1 MKRSLSLVLIIIV
14 FAVSFIGCA
23 HTQTATYTIPEHI
36 LTRLNKIAKEV
47 SVCIQPRTD
56 LKYYISNDREPNAW
70 VTEDRLCLTEGLFGF
85 DDDTLKF
92 VMCHEI
98 AHNKLGH
105 LAKIK
110 TVSYI
115 TTGVMM
121 VVDIMLPGAG
131 LLNYLANPA
140 IVNNFSKK
148 QEFEADIEASKA
160 CLCLGI
166 SISDQVV
173 ILEKL
178 KAAIAGGGKF
188 WDQHP
193 SWDERIEN
201 IKKTNIVS
209 SLEVTP

>member
-14 FAVSFIGCA
+14 FAVSLLGCA
-23 HTQTATYTIPEHI
+23 HTQTATYTLPKHLADRMIRI
-36 LTRLNKIAKEV
+36 GGEV
-47 SVCIQPRTD
+47 SSCIRPKND
-56 LKYYISNDREPNAW
+56 LEYYISSFQEPNAW
-70 VTEDRLCLTEGLFGF
+70 VTEDKLYFTEGIFVF
-85 DDDTLKF
+85 DDDVLKF
-92 VMCHEI
+92 IMSHEI

-105 LAKIK
+105 LAKVK

-115 TTGVMM
+115 TTGVMI
-121 VVDIMLPGAG
+121 VADIILPGVG
-131 LLNYLANPA
+131 ILNYWANPA

-148 QEFEADIEASKA
+148 QEFEADTEASKA

-166 SISDQVV
+166 SISEQ
-173 ILEKL
+173 IEMLKKL
-178 KAAIAGGGKF
+178 KSATDDSGGF

-209 SLEVTP
+209 SPEVTP